1 MKNFKKIVLPFAAA
15 TILGVAALSTPV
27 GATALNTS
35 SLPSNASY
43 TVDAAAFPLTGLK
56 KIATVVTK
64 VAGAVTLVTSIA
76 QLIGKTETGIVAAQL
91 QASALD

>member
-15 TILGVAALSTPV
+15 TILGLVAFSTPV
-27 GATALNTS
+27 GATALQSS

-56 KIATVVTK
+56 KIVTVVTK
-64 VAGAVTLVTSIA
+64 VAQVVTAVTKVA
-76 QLIGKTETGIVAAQL
+76 QLIGKGAAETVAPQL